1 MSLDLAFGIARTG
14 LQATQRALAQVSQN
28 IANAET
34 PGYTRKNLAPVAMQG
49 ADKPMGVRLGEA
61 QRLVDDTLVAER
73 DGRGAEA
80 AAAGLRES
88 LLTGIEAAH
97 GRAEDGDSLGDAVAG
112 LRTAFIALRAA
123 PGEAGA
129 QRNALLAAGTV
140 ASRFNEVAGA
150 VVQAREEA
158 QRGIGEE
165 VARINANLRG
175 IAELS
180 TRIRADRSAGLSTAD
195 LEDRRDTAL
204 SSLSESLPVKALRQA
219 DGGILLI
226 ARGGLSLPL
235 DAERDAFS
243 TADATIGPQSYYGGT
258 GTLPGVKLQGVD
270 VTRQLV
276 GGRLGELI
284 QLRDSTLPRYQAEL
298 DVGASA
304 LAARLD
310 AQGLRLFTDASGG
323 VPDTSLGY
331 TAGGQLGFSNVMRV
345 NPALLADPRL
355 LRDGTQ
361 DVVATAGG
369 PTAFTRNPAGGPAGF
384 ITLLDRVLDHGL
396 GETVRAGTAWA
407 PLPSGGLGPDGQLSS
422 PFLPPGTVEAYSAAV
437 TGAQTADRAAA
448 TADRDRAEAM
458 QRGLEARFKAQSGV
472 DPDAEMAKLVQLQN
486 AYAVNARVMN
496 TAQQMWDQLLGMVR

>member
-28 IANAET
+28 ISNADT

-49 ADKPMGVRLGEA
+49 PDRPMGVRLGEA
-61 QRLVDDTLVAER
+61 QRVVDDALLAER
-73 DGRGAEA
+73 DARGAEA
-80 AAAGLRES
+80 AAAGLRER

-97 GRAEDGDSLGDAVAG
+97 GRPEDGDSLGDAVAG
-112 LRTAFIALRAA
+112 LRSAFIALRAS

-140 ASRFNEVAGA
+140 ATRFNEVAGA
-150 VVQAREEA
+150 VVQAREQA

-165 VARINANLRG
+165 VARLNAGLRD
-175 IAELS
+175 IAALS
-180 TRIRADRSAGLSTAD
+180 NRIRADRSAGLSTAD
-195 LEDRRDTAL
+195 LEDQRDTAL

-219 DGGILLI
+219 DGGILLV

-235 DAERDAFS
+235 DPERDAF
-243 TADATIGPQSYYGGT
+243 TTENAAIGPQAFHGAG
-258 GTLPGVKLQGVD
+258 GTLPGVRLQGVE
-270 VTRQLV
+270 VTSQLA

-284 QLRDSTLPRYQAEL
+284 RLRDSTLPRYQAEL

-304 LAARLD
+304 LAARMD
-310 AQGLRLFTDASGG
+310 AQGLRLFTDGSGG
-323 VPDTSLGY
+323 VPDTGLAY

-345 NPALLADPRL
+345 NPALTLEPRL

-361 DVVATAGG
+361 DVAATAGG

-384 ITLLDRVLDHGL
+384 TALLDRVLDHSL

-407 PLPSGGLGPDGQLSS
+407 PLPSSGLGPDGQLSS
-422 PFLPPGTVEAYSAAV
+422 PFLPPGSVEAYGAAV
-437 TGAQTADRAAA
+437 TGAQTSDRAAA
-448 TADRDRAEAM
+448 AAERGRAEAM
-458 QRGLEARFKAQSGV
+458 QRGLKARFQAQSGV

-486 AYAVNARVMN
+486 AYAVNARVLN
-496 TAQQMWDQLLGMVR
+496 TAQQMWDQLLAAVR